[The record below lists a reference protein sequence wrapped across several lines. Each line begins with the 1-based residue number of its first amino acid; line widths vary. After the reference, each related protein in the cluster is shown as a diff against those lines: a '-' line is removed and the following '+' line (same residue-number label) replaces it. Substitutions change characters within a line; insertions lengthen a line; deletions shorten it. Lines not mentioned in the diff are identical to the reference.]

1 VSQVV
6 RETSAKVAAGL
17 RDRLIVVSRTAEADD
32 QLDLDVGFS
41 LTREANRTVKL
52 GGGLE
57 LQTREL
63 PAVETMA
70 TLVRTGP
77 AWRSHFAFG
86 AIGEWIEVNSYEL
99 AGPCR
104 EVFLDVAV
112 ERATEPIIEIQFPVR
127 RAV

>member
-1 VSQVV
+1 
-6 RETSAKVAAGL
+6 
-17 RDRLIVVSRTAEADD
+17 
-32 QLDLDVGFS
+32 

-63 PAVETMA
+63 PAVDTMA
-70 TLVRTGP
+70 TLIRTGP

-86 AIGEWIEVNSYEL
+86 AIGEWIEANSYEI

-104 EVFLDVAV
+104 EVFLDTPI
-112 ERATEPIIEIQFPVR
+112 ERPTEPIIEIQFPVR
-127 RAV
+127 RAA